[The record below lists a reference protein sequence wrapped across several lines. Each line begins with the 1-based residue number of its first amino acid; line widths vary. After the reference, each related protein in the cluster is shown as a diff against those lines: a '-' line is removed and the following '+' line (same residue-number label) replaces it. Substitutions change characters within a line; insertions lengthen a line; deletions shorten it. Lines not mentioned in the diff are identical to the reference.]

1 MCAFLYLCVWNDVIY
16 VCHIETAAALE
27 TDSSL
32 PVFFPFTELS
42 MFVFVLVY
50 A

>member
-16 VCHIETAAALE
+16 VCHIETAAAE